1 MLSNQNNLDY
11 FRLLILVIFDDY
23 DAIAENHR
31 LACTVLDVDYFI
43 NAVIWI
49 TILLLGISSDSI
61 INVVKSSYGKPIDF
75 EITGGQVHAS

>member
-43 NAVIWI
+43 NAVI
-49 TILLLGISSDSI
+49 
-61 INVVKSSYGKPIDF
+61 
-75 EITGGQVHAS
+75 